1 MKKFYYT
8 LFNLA
13 AISAIIYGGVDAFY
27 RIVRAELM
35 QVHVDQIVMERVPI
49 EKGYRNPPLN
59 QYRVIEERN
68 LFGLPEK
75 APEPVKEAEIE
86 TLEPT
91 SLKLALL
98 GTAAGHPESA
108 VAVIREIDKNR
119 EGLFREGD
127 SVQDAIVRKILRGR
141 VILRVGDKDE
151 ILTMEESSSKKDRE
165 REKAAGPP
173 GPRALMEGEEGTITL
188 SRSELDSSLQNVNT
202 LLSQVRI
209 RPHFKDGR
217 ADGLAIHQIKQGSI
231 FSRLGLRNGDI
242 VQGIDDRR
250 IQSPADIISVYKRLE
265 SGSPISLTI
274 NRRGQQKTLN
284 YVFE

>member
-49 EKGYRNPPLN
+49 EKGYRNPALN

-75 APEPVKEAEIE
+75 APEPVKEPEIE

-173 GPRALMEGEEGTITL
+173 GPRALMEGGEGTITL

>member
-49 EKGYRNPPLN
+49 ERGYKNPPLS
-59 QYRVIEERN
+59 QYRVIDERN

-75 APEPVKEAEIE
+75 GPEPVEETEIE

-98 GTAAGHPESA
+98 GTAAGDPESS

-119 EGLFREGD
+119 DGLFREGD
-127 SVQDAIVRKILRGR
+127 SIQDAIVRKILRGR
-141 VILRVGDKDE
+141 VVLRVGEKDE
-151 ILTMEESSSKKDRE
+151 ILTMEESSSKKDRGK
-165 REKAAGPP
+165 EKAAGPAA
-173 GPRALMEGEEGTITL
+173 PRARMEGEEGTITL

-217 ADGLAIHQIKQGSI
+217 ADGLAIHQIRQGSI